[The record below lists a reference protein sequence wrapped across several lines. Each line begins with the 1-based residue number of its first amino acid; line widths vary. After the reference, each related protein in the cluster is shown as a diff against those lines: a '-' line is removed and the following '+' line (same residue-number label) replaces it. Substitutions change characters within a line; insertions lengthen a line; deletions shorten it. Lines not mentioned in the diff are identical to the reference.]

1 MNCFARYSMS
11 PLRPQSTCDEHN
23 MLDAKINPV
32 SNDLFLITLPPPI
45 PGFDDF
51 IGCWLYRKDISF
63 IVDPGP
69 SVTSEILARA
79 LEELKVSRLDYIF
92 LTHIHIDHAGGVGD
106 IAAYFPES
114 PIICH
119 KAGIPHLVDPSR
131 LWEGSVKTLGETAK
145 AYGPIK
151 PVSSNRFIQTD
162 QFKSDIIMPVFT
174 PGHSANHVSY
184 LTEKYLFA
192 GEAGGVFLSLDS
204 GCEYLRPATPPR
216 FFLEISTDSIDA
228 LIEKNPLNICYG
240 HHGIKENAVQMLNKN
255 RNQLLLWEKII
266 KKEIQNNNN
275 DFLTSCFNRLLK
287 EDLLLAG
294 FSHMDSSVQKRE
306 RGFIINSIK
315 GYEGYLKSV

>member
-1 MNCFARYSMS
+1 
-11 PLRPQSTCDEHN
+11 
-23 MLDAKINPV
+23 LDAKINPV

-51 IGCWLYRKDISF
+51 IGCWLYIGNISF
-63 IVDPGP
+63 IIDPGP
-69 SVTSEILARA
+69 SVTSKALARA

-106 IAAYFPES
+106 IAARFPES

-119 KAGIPHLVDPSR
+119 KAGIPHLVEPSR
-131 LWEGSVKTLGETAK
+131 LWEGSLKTLGETAK

-151 PVSSNRFIQTD
+151 PVSSDRLIRAD
-162 QFKSDIIMPVFT
+162 QFKSDIITSVFT
-174 PGHSANHVSY
+174 PGHSPHHVSY

-192 GEAGGVFLSLDS
+192 GEAAGVFLPLDS
-204 GCEYLRPATPPR
+204 GLEYLRPATPPK

-240 HHGIKENAVQMLNKN
+240 HHGIKGNAVEMLNKH
-255 RNQLLLWEKII
+255 RSQLMLWKKII
-266 KKEIQNNNN
+266 RKEIQNSND

-287 EDLLLAG
+287 EDPLLAD
-294 FSHMDSSVQKRE
+294 FSHMSQPVQKRE
-306 RGFIINSIK
+306 QEFIINSIK

>member
-1 MNCFARYSMS
+1 M
-11 PLRPQSTCDEHN
+11 
-23 MLDAKINPV
+23 DAKINPV

-51 IGCWLYRKDISF
+51 IGCWLYRGRISF

-69 SVTSEILARA
+69 SVTSEA
-79 LEELKVSRLDYIF
+79 LVRTLEKLKVSRLDYIF

-106 IAAYFPES
+106 IAAHFPES

-119 KAGIPHLVDPSR
+119 EAGIPHLVDPSR

-151 PVSSNRFIQTD
+151 PVSSNRFIQAD
-162 QFKSDIIMPVFT
+162 QFKSDTVISILT
-174 PGHSANHVSY
+174 PGHSPHHVSY

-216 FFLEISTDSIDA
+216 FFLEISTDSIDT
-228 LIEKNPLNICYG
+228 LIEKNPLSICYG
-240 HHGIKENAVQMLNKN
+240 HHGIKGNAVEMLNKH

-266 KKEIQNNNN
+266 RQEIQNNNNN

-287 EDLLLAG
+287 EDPLLAS
-294 FSHMDSSVQKRE
+294 FSHMNPSVQKRE
-306 RGFIINSIK
+306 QVFIINSIK
-315 GYEGYLKSV
+315 GYEGYIRSV

>member
-1 MNCFARYSMS
+1 
-11 PLRPQSTCDEHN
+11 
-23 MLDAKINPV
+23 MLDAKITHV

-51 IGCWLYRKDISF
+51 IGCWLYRANISF
-63 IVDPGP
+63 IIDPGP
-69 SVTSEILARA
+69 SVTSEALARA
-79 LEELKVSRLDYIF
+79 LKELKVSRLDYIF

-106 IAAYFPES
+106 IAAHFPES

-151 PVSSNRFIQTD
+151 PVSSNRFIQAD

-174 PGHSANHVSY
+174 PGHSAHHVSY

-204 GCEYLRPATPPR
+204 GREYLRPATPPR

-266 KKEIQNNNN
+266 KKEIQNSNN

-287 EDLLLAG
+287 EDSLLDG
-294 FSHMDSSVQKRE
+294 FSHMSQSVQKRE
-306 RGFIINSIK
+306 QEFIINSIK

>member
-1 MNCFARYSMS
+1 
-11 PLRPQSTCDEHN
+11 
-23 MLDAKINPV
+23 MLDAKINPI

-51 IGCWLYRKDISF
+51 IGCWLYRENISF
-63 IVDPGP
+63 IIDPGP
-69 SVTSEILARA
+69 SVTSEALARA
-79 LEELKVSRLDYIF
+79 LEELEVSRLDYIF

-106 IAAYFPES
+106 IAAHFPES

-151 PVSSNRFIQTD
+151 PVSSNRFIQAD

-174 PGHSANHVSY
+174 PGHSAHHVSY

-204 GCEYLRPATPPR
+204 GREYLRPATPPK

-228 LIEKNPLNICYG
+228 LIDKNPMSICYA
-240 HHGIKENAVQMLNKN
+240 HHGIKKKCCGNAK
-255 RNQLLLWEKII
+255 
-266 KKEIQNNNN
+266 
-275 DFLTSCFNRLLK
+275 
-287 EDLLLAG
+287 
-294 FSHMDSSVQKRE
+294 
-306 RGFIINSIK
+306 
-315 GYEGYLKSV
+315 

>member
-1 MNCFARYSMS
+1 M
-11 PLRPQSTCDEHN
+11 
-23 MLDAKINPV
+23 DAKINPV
-32 SNDLFLITLPPPI
+32 SDDIFLITLPPPA
-45 PGFDDF
+45 PGFDNF
-51 IGCWLYRKDISF
+51 IGCWLYRANISF

-69 SVTSEILARA
+69 SVTSEALAGA
-79 LEELKVSRLDYIF
+79 LKELKVSRLDYIF

-106 IAAYFPES
+106 IAAHFPET

-119 KAGIPHLVDPSR
+119 KAGIPHLVEPFR
-131 LWEGSVKTLGETAK
+131 LWEGSVKNLGETAK

-151 PVSSNRFIQTD
+151 PVSSNRFIQAD
-162 QFKSDIIMPVFT
+162 KFKSDTVVSILT
-174 PGHSANHVSY
+174 PGHSPHHVSY

-204 GCEYLRPATPPR
+204 GREYLRPATPPR

-240 HHGIKENAVQMLNKN
+240 HHGIKENAVEMLNKH
-255 RNQLLLWEKII
+255 RNQLLLWEEII
-266 KKEIQNNNN
+266 RQEIQNSNDD

-294 FSHMDSSVQKRE
+294 FFHMNTDVRKRE
-306 RGFIINSIK
+306 ETFLKNSIK
-315 GYEGYLKSV
+315 GYEGYLRYV

>member
-1 MNCFARYSMS
+1 M
-11 PLRPQSTCDEHN
+11 
-23 MLDAKINPV
+23 DAKINPV

-51 IGCWLYRKDISF
+51 IGCWLYRKNISF

-69 SVTSEILARA
+69 SVTSKALLRA
-79 LEELKVSRLDYIF
+79 LEELKISRLDYIF

-106 IAAYFPES
+106 IAARFPES

-151 PVSSNRFIQTD
+151 PVSSDRLIQTD
-162 QFKSDIIMPVFT
+162 QFKSDIITSVFT
-174 PGHSANHVSY
+174 PGHSPHHVSY

-192 GEAGGVFLSLDS
+192 GEAAGVFLSLDS
-204 GCEYLRPATPPR
+204 GREYLRPATPPR

-228 LIEKNPLNICYG
+228 LIEKKPLNICYG
-240 HHGIKENAVQMLNKN
+240 HHGIKGNAVEMLNKH
-255 RNQLLLWEKII
+255 RSQLMLWEKII
-266 KKEIQNNNN
+266 RKKIQNSND

-287 EDLLLAG
+287 EDPLLADY
-294 FSHMDSSVQKRE
+294 SHMSQPVQKRE
-306 RGFIINSIK
+306 QGFIINSIK
-315 GYEGYLKSV
+315 GYEGYLRSVLKQP